1 MAAMLALCSCEKQ
14 RMPLAHGKP
23 AEAVRRAVEKFSRG
37 GEGWGWV
44 QYPEIKLEIQT
55 ITNSA
60 ERASVVL
67 ASAEMIASMDLLD
80 LPQKAR
86 ISVASKYWDL
96 TSQFYDL
103 LVMDEI
109 SDGQRLKYLL
119 VFLRKF
125 RALSFSLPL
134 CAQQSNESD
143 EDFFERKLWAKDLYT
158 SYDTFAS
165 RWHRVY
171 KPSILRSIPSIDKH
185 EFDKK
190 TRFVFDYQPREA
202 FLKNPV
208 FTGKPHAGKTKQMI
222 KSHVHAISNE
232 SEQKRHDE

>member
-1 MAAMLALCSCEKQ
+1 MGKKTIWSMAAMLALCSCEKQ

-143 EDFFERKLWAKDLYT
+143 EDFFERKLFVKRVHILILHIVPLWSLIYPGHIIQI
-158 SYDTFAS
+158 S
-165 RWHRVY
+165 RDQLLTE
-171 KPSILRSIPSIDKH
+171 K
-185 EFDKK
+185 E
-190 TRFVFDYQPREA
+190 
-202 FLKNPV
+202 
-208 FTGKPHAGKTKQMI
+208 G
-222 KSHVHAISNE
+222 
-232 SEQKRHDE
+232 